1 MVINSEYLLNKAKS
15 VMSDLLEGYAIG
27 VIMRHRISDKEKRTL
42 IANLHYTMAEFQTYM
57 KILIDMY
64 EGENTG
70 EEIPKYVKFYNDNRE
85 ILTIIRNFIN
95 ENT

>member
-15 VMSDLLEGYAIG
+15 VMNDLEEGYTIG
-27 VIMRHRISDKEKRTL
+27 FIMRHRLSDKEKRTL
-42 IANLHYTMAEFQTYM
+42 IANLHYTIAEFQTYM
-57 KILIDMY
+57 KILNDMY

-85 ILTIIRNFIN
+85 ILTTIIDFVN

>member
-15 VMSDLLEGYAIG
+15 VMDDLLEGYTIG
-27 VIMRHRISDKEKRTL
+27 FIMRYRLSDKEKRTL

-57 KILIDMY
+57 RILIDMY

-85 ILTIIRNFIN
+85 TLNVIREFIN